1 MPLSSSPVGS
11 TGALRGVD
19 NPPLSHSSSLH
30 QQRLEAQ
37 QRFATQ
43 SLGARGRASST
54 PPQLHQRG
62 RTRTREDNR
71 VPRARSHSPEPR
83 PFAATDPVAPT
94 SEQTLMHDME
104 LHQHQLMERQMKLQT
119 ISSNY
124 QAAMLEVKTAA
135 DMTKLMSDTLA
146 EITNGFM
153 DSAKKVMEKGGD
165 AMKLR

>member
-1 MPLSSSPVGS
+1 
-11 TGALRGVD
+11 
-19 NPPLSHSSSLH
+19 
-30 QQRLEAQ
+30 
-37 QRFATQ
+37 
-43 SLGARGRASST
+43 
-54 PPQLHQRG
+54 
-62 RTRTREDNR
+62 
-71 VPRARSHSPEPR
+71 
-83 PFAATDPVAPT
+83 
-94 SEQTLMHDME
+94 
-104 LHQHQLMERQMKLQT
+104 MKLQT